1 MSFRWQVK
9 QLAILLLML
18 FCIGGCYRAAPPLEE
33 DEIAA
38 EENTAITEGTTPQI
52 TPQPSATNPAGSRGQ
67 TPASVVATPTPTPV
81 PTPQRPNNLPLI
93 MQIADQTANEDSQIA
108 PISFR
113 IFDFDD
119 AVQCQDIVPSSSDL
133 NAVETSVT
141 ATVAAGT
148 RTYAD
153 VSITGGESTECGIA
167 IKTKYA
173 RATSAALTLTLKD
186 PTDPNQESK
195 SSFKVTVNST
205 NTAPFVKEAGNS
217 SVTLDEDSN
226 GTDIQ
231 LAKFDDGTKRV
242 GHTLNLV
249 ETSMPTLGTLIWPSG
264 FPNNNGSVNYKPLPD
279 KNGIDSF
286 SYKVCDNDPG
296 ISKCTDP
303 QTIIVSV
310 QAKNDPPTM
319 NPIADQATSEAT
331 AKTVEFLVDDKDG
344 PLTCVEGNLNYTV
357 VTEPGDTSGLVA
369 ATGAVVW
376 GGTWPL
382 CTGTLTPEALKSGT
396 THIRF
401 SINDGSLLSSASR
414 TFKLTVTGVNHP
426 PEILTSISSQSVN
439 EDSSVAVSF
448 QVKDINEPAGGHS
461 DYVCTSARL
470 SYESGNTSVVAASGR
485 VTWSGTWP
493 NCIGTISPN
502 ANANGT
508 VNITFVVTDPEGG
521 GGAGQ
526 AGPHKKTFQLTVN
539 AVNDAPTGTV
549 VCDSNSLS
557 DIVKAGS
564 TGTWSLSC
572 SGASDVDNETPN
584 YSLDRDAGSPFNN
597 SAGFSCPTTLS
608 VANLSQAFS
617 TTSYGT
623 CKYKARAC
631 DGAVSC
637 TAYTTKFIEIT
648 SFQLNLS
655 TMSKPQLDSS
665 CSISSTVGYS
675 ISQNI
680 ASFIYRAK
688 TGLSASTFEVNNATK
703 SVNSGTD
710 SITFNGILQP
720 THLIASPPSR
730 DTAATATT
738 ATLDITSGSF
748 IAGTQGGSGTGNT
761 ISNSRSS
768 NYSIERKL
776 EKLALKSI
784 GTFTPEGVAVDGLQV
799 EYVATPSVCRR
810 CTSQTYGSISAGS
823 LHSCITDNG
832 LSKCWGSNQEKQLGL
847 VNSLSSAT
855 YTFPQTSSTQSTTSN
870 TSGFALQQLA
880 SGSNFTCALGINTL
894 NTSEVRCVGNNAQGQ
909 LGISTAQSAFTS
921 KVALPS
927 GHTPFGIAAS
937 KTGTHACALANQDS
951 PALSGKVLCW
961 GNNDFGQLGNGN
973 TTALSAGTIVS
984 VATGDFETANQ
995 KSFSLAV
1002 GKSHTCSVQLHSNG
1016 SSQAYCWG
1024 KNSNGQLGLGNTAD
1038 SHVPQSLGF
1047 NEDIIQVAAGE
1058 NHSCALSEAGE
1069 VYCWGDN
1076 SVGQL
1081 GIASTTS
1088 QNSPVKLTAL
1098 TDIVQITTGA
1108 NHTCALNKDYQVYCW
1123 GLGTSGQLGVG
1134 KVTTTDQSA
1143 DEDCNS
1149 GLGVANIT
1157 FCKKSPALI
1166 DPAPTAT
1173 PASLSAG
1180 ENHTCMMTVE
1190 GNAYCWG
1197 ANASGQLGTA
1207 NKSQV
1212 SSPSPVCNAAT
1223 QCNNSGQLT
1232 SPRPRM
1238 CSRYSIPP

>member
-1 MSFRWQVK
+1 M
-9 QLAILLLML
+9 
-18 FCIGGCYRAAPPLEE
+18 GGCYRAAPPLEE
-33 DEIAA
+33 DEIVI
-38 EENTAITEGTTPQI
+38 EENTAITDGSAPQI
-52 TPQPSATNPAGSRGQ
+52 TPQPSATNPAGSRSQ
-67 TPASVVATPTPTPV
+67 TPPSVAATPTPTPV

-93 MQIADQTANEDSQIA
+93 MQIADQTANEDSQIE

-141 ATVAAGT
+141 VTAAAGT

-153 VSITGGESTECGIA
+153 VSITGGQSTECGIT

-173 RATSAALTLTLKD
+173 RVTPATLTLTLKD
-186 PTDPNQESK
+186 PSDLNQESK

-217 SVTLDEDSN
+217 SGTLDEDSN
-226 GTDIQ
+226 GTEIQ

-242 GHTLNLV
+242 GHTLSLV
-249 ETSMPTLGTLIWPSG
+249 ETSSPTLGTLVWPSG
-264 FPNNNGSVNYKPLPD
+264 FPNNNGSVYYKPLPD

-296 ISKCTDP
+296 IAKCTDP
-303 QTIIVSV
+303 QTIVVNV

-319 NPIADQATSEAT
+319 NPIADQTTSEAT
-331 AKTVEFLVDDKDG
+331 AKTIEFLVDDKDG

-357 VTEPGDTSGLVA
+357 ITEAGDTSGLVA

-426 PEILTSISSQSVN
+426 PEILTSIPSQSVN
-439 EDSSVAVSF
+439 EDSSVSVNF
-448 QVKDINEPAGGHS
+448 QVKDINEPAGGHT
-461 DYVCTSARL
+461 DYACTSARL
-470 SYESGNTSVVAASGR
+470 SYESGNTSLVAANGR
-485 VTWSGTWP
+485 VSWSGTWP
-493 NCIGTISPN
+493 NCVGTISPN
-502 ANANGT
+502 TNANGT

-526 AGPHKKTFQLTVN
+526 AGPHKKTFQLTIN
-539 AVNDAPTGTV
+539 AVNDSPTGTV
-549 VCDSNSLS
+549 VCDYSEKNNSQILTVVQSTSQSN
-557 DIVKAGS
+557 IVLANRS
-564 TGTWSLSC
+564 GTWTVTC
-572 SGASDVDNETPN
+572 SGASDVDNETLSYTLN
-584 YSLDRDAGSPFNN
+584 REAGSPFNN
-597 SAGFSCPTTLS
+597 SAGFSCPATLN

-623 CKYKARAC
+623 CRYKARAC
-631 DGAVSC
+631 DAAVSC
-637 TAYTTKFIEIT
+637 TADTTKFIEIT
-648 SFQLNLS
+648 SFQLDLS
-655 TMSKPQLDSS
+655 TMTKPQLDSS
-665 CSISSTVGYS
+665 CSISSTVNYS

-680 ASFIYRAK
+680 ASFVYRAK
-688 TGLSASTFEVNNATK
+688 TGLNTNTFEVNNTTK
-703 SVNSGTD
+703 SVNASTD
-710 SITFNGILQP
+710 SITFNGTLQA
-720 THLIASPPSR
+720 THLIASPPLR

-738 ATLDITSGSF
+738 ATLEVTSGSF
-748 IAGTQGGSGTGNT
+748 IAGTQGGAGTGNT
-761 ISNSRSS
+761 ISNTKSFA
-768 NYSIERKL
+768 YSIERKL
-776 EKLALKSI
+776 EKLALKSA
-784 GTFTPEGVAVDGLQV
+784 GAFTPEGVGVDGLQV
-799 EYVATPSVCRR
+799 EYVTTPSVCRR
-810 CTSQTYGSISAGS
+810 CTSQTYGSISAGA
-823 LHSCITDNG
+823 LHSCLTDNG

-847 VNSLSSAT
+847 ANSLGSGT
-855 YTFPQTSSTQSTTSN
+855 FTFPQTSSTQSATTS
-870 TSGFALQQLA
+870 TSGFTLQQLA
-880 SGSNFTCALGINTL
+880 AGSNFTCALGVNAT
-894 NTSEVRCVGNNAQGQ
+894 NSSEIRCVGNNAQGQ
-909 LGISTAQSAFTS
+909 LGIAAAQSAFIG

-927 GHTPFGIAAS
+927 GHTPVGIAAS
-937 KTGTHACALANQDS
+937 KTGSHACALVNQDS
-951 PALSGKVLCW
+951 PALSGKIFCW
-961 GNNDFGQLGNGN
+961 GNNEFGQLGNGS
-973 TTALSAGTIVS
+973 TTAVSAGTLVS
-984 VATGDFETANQ
+984 VATGDFETSNQ

-1002 GKSHTCSVQLHSNG
+1002 GKSHTCSAQLLSNG

-1024 KNSNGQLGLGNTAD
+1024 KNSNGQLGLGDTLD
-1038 SHVPQSLGF
+1038 SPVPQSLSF
-1047 NEDIIQVAAGE
+1047 NDDIIQVAAGE
-1058 NHSCALSEAGE
+1058 NHSCALSETGE

-1081 GIASTTS
+1081 GIASTAS
-1088 QNSPVKLTAL
+1088 QTSPVKLTAL

-1134 KVTTTDQSA
+1134 KVTTSDQSA

-1149 GLGVANIT
+1149 GVGIANIT
-1157 FCKKSPALI
+1157 FCKKSPAFI
-1166 DPAPTAT
+1166 DPAPSTT
-1173 PASLSAG
+1173 PVSISAG

-1207 NKSQV
+1207 NRSQV
-1212 SSPSPVCNAAT
+1212 SSPSPVCSSTT

-1238 CSRYSIPP
+1238 CSRYAIPP